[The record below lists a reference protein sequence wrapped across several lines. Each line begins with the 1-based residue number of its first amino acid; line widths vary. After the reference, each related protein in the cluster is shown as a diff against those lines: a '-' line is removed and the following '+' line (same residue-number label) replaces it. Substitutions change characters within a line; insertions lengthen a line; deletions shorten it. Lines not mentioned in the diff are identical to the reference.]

1 MTACSAGFVT
11 PSGWLSPTATE
22 LSEIFIRKAKDDG
35 FIMDDITIED
45 VAALI
50 EAFTEEDW
58 RRKHNGGGMDV
69 LLGGCKE
76 IQATRLFQQAHARH
90 KLVALWGPG
99 HAEEI
104 VQRHEG
110 ELFRRPLSPEQT
122 QALSKAAVI
131 ALLQPGDVA
140 SFSGGLPHAT
150 VVVGTELNLTA
161 YESLVNWHPAN
172 AGLLLRGFERRGKG
186 VMTRKAKEGLL
197 EDIVEVVKRHAS
209 VEAPGLWNEDE
220 GRVLLLQLGSSN
232 DDKGNVDG
240 EVRQRAVKTASLWSA
255 LTAAGQ
261 HVSVLVSGGADPNRF
276 FNRTSTSH
284 WRYVRQA
291 LLDCG
296 LPAEHILDPGLEA
309 LHTVDEALMAVEY
322 VREHGVGRL
331 WVVTS
336 DFHAARARHL
346 FHVAFVSAGLSLD
359 LLVLGVPDACEG
371 EVLQAYK
378 AKEVKAL
385 EGLRSAPY
393 GAWAT
398 YLGGAAEPA
407 AVVALN
413 ADRRVHEPFFL
424 TAAAAGSLRGAFRAV
439 LKGSRWGRRLLE
451 TQDGGSVE
459 SSDSGRRSDLSE
471 KAAMPVKRY
480 DRGCFSAF
488 KLVDASFAALLRSL
502 VFDDVECWSSGLHHC
517 FSVDVTTTATH

>member
-1 MTACSAGFVT
+1 M
-11 PSGWLSPTATE
+11 LS
-22 LSEIFIRKAKDDG
+22 
-35 FIMDDITIED
+35 
-45 VAALI
+45 
-50 EAFTEEDW
+50 
-58 RRKHNGGGMDV
+58 
-69 LLGGCKE
+69 
-76 IQATRLFQQAHARH
+76 
-90 KLVALWGPG
+90 
-99 HAEEI
+99 
-104 VQRHEG
+104 
-110 ELFRRPLSPEQT
+110 
-122 QALSKAAVI
+122 
-131 ALLQPGDVA
+131 
-140 SFSGGLPHAT
+140 
-150 VVVGTELNLTA
+150 
-161 YESLVNWHPAN
+161 SLCC
-172 AGLLLRGFERRGKG
+172 G
-186 VMTRKAKEGLL
+186 
-197 EDIVEVVKRHAS
+197 
-209 VEAPGLWNEDE
+209 

-378 AKEVKAL
+378 AKEA
-385 EGLRSAPY
+385 GGRS
-393 GAWAT
+393 WAI
-398 YLGGAAEPA
+398 
-407 AVVALN
+407 
-413 ADRRVHEPFFL
+413 
-424 TAAAAGSLRGAFRAV
+424 GSLSISRGPYTTCTV
-439 LKGSRWGRRLLE
+439 
-451 TQDGGSVE
+451 
-459 SSDSGRRSDLSE
+459 SE
-471 KAAMPVKRY
+471 
-480 DRGCFSAF
+480 
-488 KLVDASFAALLRSL
+488 L
-502 VFDDVECWSSGLHHC
+502 GLG
-517 FSVDVTTTATH
+517 